1 MQQNNN
7 VVLNVCC
14 PDVGIII
21 MFYTDQPIPSN
32 SSFAGT
38 MMPIQ
43 MFGIGSSQYD
53 TEFGLTYEY
62 NQRLCFKN
70 NKPLTFNINYAETK
84 KSFHFSSNIK
94 TVFFDD
100 NKVSFSKE
108 EPIFL
113 FVSKDGTIDCY
124 NSYMFSRKF
133 CLRLKDV
140 LYSQQHTHE
149 FMQQICNNSSCSN
162 NKL

>member
-1 MQQNNN
+1 MQENNKVVFN
-7 VVLNVCC
+7 VFC
-14 PDVGIII
+14 PDMGIII

-32 SSFAGT
+32 SNMAGI

-43 MFGIGSSQYD
+43 MSGIGNSQYD

-70 NKPLTFNINYAETK
+70 NKPLTFNINYGETK
-84 KSFHFSSNIK
+84 KPFHFSSNIK
-94 TVFFDD
+94 TVFFD
-100 NKVSFSKE
+100 NNAISFSKE

-133 CLRLKDV
+133 GLNLKYVWYD
-140 LYSQQHTHE
+140 QRHANE
-149 FMQQICNNSSCSN
+149 FMRQICVGSGN
-162 NKL
+162 LQ